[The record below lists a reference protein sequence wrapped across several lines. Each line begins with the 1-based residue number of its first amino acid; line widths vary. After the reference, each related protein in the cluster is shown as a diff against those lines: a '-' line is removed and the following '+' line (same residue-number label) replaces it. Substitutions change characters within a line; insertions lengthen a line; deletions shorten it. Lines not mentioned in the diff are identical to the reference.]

1 MFRPLVTLSVLVI
14 GGLLTACNNEKEV
27 PAPTLATLTGQVSV
41 VDELA
46 QPTTAAGV
54 IVTVGSGAQQR
65 TTTTDATGAYR
76 LADLPAAKYTL
87 VFTRPDVG
95 TLYAP
100 VELSERQLS
109 ATRNVELGQTSS
121 TRVNSLTFQGMSTIG
136 ASQAVEL
143 ENSVTYD
150 ARLYPDGYFANM
162 YFGDSPTVSSSNYKI
177 KFGSGANV
185 NPARSAF
192 SVSSLRAAGF
202 ASGTTVYAISYGAA
216 KRDIRYEA
224 TVPANAPNGVTSNL
238 NVTPSNVVSF
248 TMP

>member
-121 TRVNSLTFQGMSTIG
+121 TRVNSLTFQGVSMVGSMQVVEIMRDATYN
-136 ASQAVEL
+136 SQKF
-143 ENSVTYD
+143 
-150 ARLYPDGYFANM
+150 PDGYFADT
-162 YFGDSPTVSSSNYKI
+162 YFGDTPTVSSSNYKF
-177 KFGSGANV
+177 KSLGGANV

-192 SVSSLRAAGF
+192 SVSSLRTAGF

-216 KRDIRYEA
+216 KRDISYEA
-224 TVPANAPNGVTSNL
+224 AVPANAPNGVTSNL

>member
-95 TLYAP
+95 TFYAP
-100 VELSERQLS
+100 VELSEQKLS

-121 TRVNSLTFQGMSTIG
+121 TRVNSLTFQGISMVGSM
-136 ASQAVEL
+136 QVVEL
-143 ENSVTYD
+143 LRNVTYD
-150 ARLYPDGYFANM
+150 ARLYPNAYFEEM
-162 YFGDSPTVSSSNYKI
+162 YFGDAPTVSASSYKI
-177 KFGSGANV
+177 RFGGGANI
-185 NPARSAF
+185 NPARAAY

-224 TVPANAPNGVTSNL
+224 TVPANAPQGVTSNL
-238 NVTPSNVVSF
+238 NTTPSNVVSF